1 MNNKKL
7 KYIIPSFFI
16 LILMYSCIYYFYENH
31 KKTHILEIGIMLE
44 KTSNDYSILFK
55 SEMNTIKIFIETTGD
70 LILTSTSKSS
80 DELNAEVAVQ
90 IKRTFNKIV
99 NKSVTL
105 QNLYYID
112 NKTGGGIDYKGTI
125 RLGDKKADL
134 RTRIWYTK
142 ALAAYSPIITEVY
155 PDIDTGKPVITV
167 SYALKKDNKIIGVIA
182 ADLFL
187 EDLYNIY
194 SLITKTENTITY
206 ITDPYGN
213 VILHPEK
220 NILGFSLASPQ
231 DDYINKYDVDK
242 NDIITTYSKLWNEKL
257 SRYVSGEIDYS
268 NIMGRKVHG
277 YFTKIP
283 DLNWRI
289 VSLVDNNLMS
299 KNFNDYLFNLLLG
312 GIVISIII
320 IFYMYYI
327 LSSAHYKDSLTG
339 ISNKNKLLDILHKNS
354 KSNKEKFLL
363 YIDINNFSSINST
376 YGSAIGDKIL
386 KEFTLILEHHL
397 SPMGTLIHYKAD
409 DFILLF
415 KTEDWNYALNITKEH
430 HNYFNNLTIKIE
442 DYTLSISTFMG
453 LIRLNKRQLEDVES
467 SLILTE
473 DILNDLKQADKKA
486 FLSFS
491 DFDDMIKIKTEK
503 TKKKIMLIRAIEE
516 GKITPFFQPIYN
528 INKGTLCKYE
538 VLMRVKSG
546 DEYLSPFPFIQIAE
560 ENNLIETV
568 DLIVL
573 EKALAYKNI
582 ADSEDNI
589 QFSFNISGK
598 VLNDDK
604 YLIKVVNI
612 IKNHNVKTENIV
624 LEITE
629 TQSIENLDSL
639 ATLMNTYKKL
649 GIKFSIDDFGT
660 AFSSI
665 QYLKQIPAD
674 YIKIDGSFIRDIN
687 DKKENFYLV
696 QSILNMSKAFK
707 MKTIAEFVESE
718 QILNTIKELGIDYAQ
733 GYHIGK
739 PKNTINQKC
748 P

>member
-16 LILMYSCIYYFYENH
+16 LILIYASIYLFYTNH
-31 KKTHILEIGIMLE
+31 KQLHISETDVMLE
-44 KTSNDYSILFK
+44 KTSSDYSILFR
-55 SEMNTIKIFIETTGD
+55 SEMDSIKNFIETTGD
-70 LILTSTSKSS
+70 LILTSTSKTN
-80 DELNAEVAVQ
+80 DELNHEVSSK
-90 IKRTFNKIV
+90 IKSTFNKII
-99 NKSVTL
+99 NKSLTL

-112 NKTGGGIDYKGTI
+112 NKTGGGIDYKGSVNP
-125 RLGDKKADL
+125 GDKEADL
-134 RTRIWYTK
+134 RTRTWYTQ
-142 ALAAYSPIITEVY
+142 AIVASSPIVTEVY
-155 PDIDTGKPVITV
+155 ADIDTEKPVITV

-194 SLITKTENTITY
+194 SIITKTENTMTY

-220 NILGFSLASPQ
+220 NILGFSLSHPQ
-231 DDYINKYDVDK
+231 DVYMNKYNIDK
-242 NDIITTYSKLWNEKL
+242 KNIINTYNKLWNEKL

-268 NIMGRKVHG
+268 NIFGQKVHG

-289 VSLVDNNLMS
+289 VSLVDYEIIN
-299 KNFNDYLFNLLLG
+299 KNFSNYLFKLLLA

-327 LSSAHYKDSLTG
+327 LSSAHYKDILTG
-339 ISNKNKLLDILHKNS
+339 VSNKNKLLDILHKNS
-354 KSNKEKFLL
+354 NNNKENFLL

-409 DFILLF
+409 DFIFLF
-415 KTEDWNYALNITKEH
+415 KTEDWNYALSITKEH
-430 HNYFNNLTIKIE
+430 HKYFSNITMKIE
-442 DYTLSISTFMG
+442 DNTLSISTFMG
-453 LIRLNKRQLEDVES
+453 LIKLNKRQLKDVEN
-467 SLILTE
+467 SLLLIE
-473 DILNDLKQADKKA
+473 DILNDLKQLDKKA
-486 FLSFS
+486 FLSF
-491 DFDDMIKIKTEK
+491 DNFDDMLKIKEEK
-503 TKKKIMLIRAIEE
+503 AKKKIMLLNAIDEDR
-516 GKITPFFQPIYN
+516 IIPFFQPIYN
-528 INKGTLCKYE
+528 IKKGMVSKYE
-538 VLMRVKSG
+538 VLMRIKNG
-546 DEYLSPFPFIQIAE
+546 EEYLSPFPFIQIAE

-582 ADSEDNI
+582 ADPEDNI

-598 VLNDDK
+598 VLNDDE
-604 YLIKVVNI
+604 YLVKVVAIMRIHNI
-612 IKNHNVKTENIV
+612 KAENIV

-639 ATLMNTYKKL
+639 ASIMHTYKKL

-687 DKKENFYLV
+687 DKKQNFYLV

-707 MKTIAEFVESE
+707 MNTIAEFVESE
-718 QILNTIKELGIDYAQ
+718 QILNTISKLGIDYAQ
-733 GYHIGK
+733 GYYVGK
-739 PKNTINQKC
+739 PKKSIN
-748 P
+748 